1 MGFNTTPY
9 NPFPASTDQKGSGG
23 GSSYVLPAATDETL
37 GGVKVGDN
45 LTVDEDGTLNAED
58 PYTLPAAT
66 DETLGGVI
74 VGDDLAID
82 DGVLSVEVSIP
93 QKDSY
98 KISVDGSGNILVAKY
113 HAGVYVT
120 TTTCQT
126 GEYVT
131 TNIDDLF
138 TVTCGGSP
146 YWIIELTVASTAAP
160 AGTTYGWGYGE
171 QPAVSEIDYNVDP
184 TTGTASDFIADI
196 LEMLPP
202 VPSSNGA
209 YVLTA
214 TRTSGGVAYTW
225 ESTT

>member
-1 MGFNTTPY
+1 MGFNTTPF
-9 NPFPASTDQKGSGG
+9 NPYPPSTDQKGSG

-37 GGVKVGDN
+37 GGIKVGDN
-45 LTVDEDGTLNAED
+45 LTVEEDGTLNAGD
-58 PYTLPAAT
+58 PYTLPAAS
-66 DETLGGVI
+66 DETLGGVK

-82 DGVLSVEVSIP
+82 ANGELSVEVSIP

-98 KISVDGSGNILVAKY
+98 KISVDGSGNVLVAKY
-113 HAGVYVT
+113 HAGVYVS

-126 GEYVT
+126 GVYTT

-146 YWIIELTVASTAAP
+146 YWLIYLTVASTDAP
-160 AGTTYGWGYGE
+160 AGTTYGWEYG
-171 QPAVSEIDYNVDP
+171 QSPTVSEIDYNVDP
-184 TTGTASDFIADI
+184 ETGTASEFIADI

-202 VPSSNGA
+202 VPASNGA

-214 TRTSGGVAYTW
+214 TRTSSGVTYSW